1 MTSLVKQNIMLRLFS
16 ALCFLSLLIISFL
29 KLYEV
34 FLCITTTTLTLA
46 EEQRAENNLIMMFYN
61 RRYQISIESLIEGI
75 GMSRTFLALSVFLL
89 FSFYNDSYVKIRE
102 VSERRGR
109 LSHFLFSCCFHSTM
123 IHRSEYVKC
132 DYYQNA
138 TN

>member
-1 MTSLVKQNIMLRLFS
+1 MLRLFF

-75 GMSRTFLALSVFLL
+75 GMSRTFLALSVLLL
-89 FSFYNDSYVKIRE
+89 FSFYNDS
-102 VSERRGR
+102 
-109 LSHFLFSCCFHSTM
+109 
-123 IHRSEYVKC
+123 
-132 DYYQNA
+132 
-138 TN
+138 